1 MTSYLNKTAEVRSAE
16 RALAS
21 DREHSLLNGS
31 ERLSARERTRTC
43 FGGSSPSNPKWRR
56 MCREVDEEFDYCLRK
71 LSGDVYCLFLILYIT
86 LVLILHF

>member
-1 MTSYLNKTAEVRSAE
+1 MRSAE